1 MNANTAVCCVRETHC
16 KRKGINRVNVNEW
29 KTIYHAY
36 ANCAK
41 PNWLNEHRNRRI
53 HKTGSVLPTNS
64 MYFTFMQSSAQTD
77 RQTNEQDTHHC
88 DLGRY
93 RDSDSKMFAG
103 PHLRMAHFAGQGPGL
118 CYSPAELPVWHRR
131 RARFILRLW
140 LVPRG
145 GWRFRH
151 LRGKPA
157 GWRPRRGPE
166 ATSCSSGKPHAALP
180 RPPARGARQVCSSL
194 LRGSGLQLSTSPA
207 EHLRGNTWTARSGT
221 GA

>member
-1 MNANTAVCCVRETHC
+1 
-16 KRKGINRVNVNEW
+16 
-29 KTIYHAY
+29 
-36 ANCAK
+36 
-41 PNWLNEHRNRRI
+41 
-53 HKTGSVLPTNS
+53 
-64 MYFTFMQSSAQTD
+64 
-77 RQTNEQDTHHC
+77 
-88 DLGRY
+88 
-93 RDSDSKMFAG
+93 MFAG

-118 CYSPAELPVWHRR
+118 CYSPAELPVWHRC

-166 ATSCSSGKPHAALP
+166 ATSCFSGKPHAALP

-194 LRGSGLQLSTSPA
+194 LRGAGCSCRPHLQ
-207 EHLRGNTWTARSGT
+207 NTCVATPGPHDRAREPGSSDT
-221 GA
+221 RNEPSQ